1 MGGKPREGQILSVR
15 KPWLAEKK
23 AGSKW
28 KFVGL
33 EVEWDPLEALF
44 GRVDL
49 TPQLAGRASR
59 SAIPVYRKDRHI
71 GQMTSH
77 TFSPILK
84 KYIAIGTI
92 ESPHAH
98 YGDEVELEFTV
109 EYVRHKVQSPDRQ
122 TPLLRSTPESERDT
136 CQINSTQS

>member
-1 MGGKPREGQILSVR
+1 
-15 KPWLAEKK
+15 
-23 AGSKW
+23 
-28 KFVGL
+28 
-33 EVEWDPLEALF
+33 LF

-59 SAIPVYRKDRHI
+59 AAIPVYQNGRHI

-92 ESPHAH
+92 ESSHAH
-98 YGDEVELEFTV
+98 HGDEVELEFTV
-109 EYVRHKVQSPDRQ
+109 EYVRHKSKALIVKPPFYDPPRK
-122 TPLLRSTPESERDT
+122 RA
-136 CQINSTQS
+136 